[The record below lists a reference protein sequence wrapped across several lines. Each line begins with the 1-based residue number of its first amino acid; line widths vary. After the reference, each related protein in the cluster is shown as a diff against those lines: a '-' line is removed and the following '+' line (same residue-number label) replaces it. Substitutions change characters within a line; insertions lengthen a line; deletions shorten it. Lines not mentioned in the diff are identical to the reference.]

1 MRTVYMLYMVNQF
14 GEAVDSYGKEFETY
28 EEAKQFLDNNH
39 LMFNQ
44 KYEIWEVREY
54 IRKPVTVGMR
64 WR

>member
-28 EEAKQFLDNNH
+28 EDNNH